1 MRATNA
7 LVLIMKTRD
16 INSRHLAA
24 LTGISRSA
32 ISQIVN
38 GRLLPSNEELQKICD
53 ALGGYTGPIY
63 PDSRIREVLGMTPE
77 EEERAYERLAAAASR
92 SRKRSHTGRF
102 RASSSCS

>member
-53 ALGGYTGPIY
+53 ALGVT
-63 PDSRIREVLGMTPE
+63 PDQSTQIAGLG
-77 EEERAYERLAAAASR
+77 RCLV
-92 SRKRSHTGRF
+92 
-102 RASSSCS
+102 